1 MNAPSRRKYE
11 MGVSTVKFNSGH
23 PDTDPGYQ
31 LSAAELERL
40 VALFAAV
47 AAAQREGLVN
57 RSNAA
62 AHRRELRRGMTL
74 IPIAHLAEVG
84 RIASK
89 EDPDLRNTFTFKPGA
104 NTYVAFR
111 TAAGNMVAAAQAH
124 KDVLKKYGLTESVLE
139 EFVQRLEEFDA
150 ATALAVESRTTH
162 RGATEKLDSLANEIV
177 QTVRVMDAR
186 NRQRFAG
193 DSQLLTSWLSASTV
207 LGMPRMVSPT
217 KDNPTIPQESTKPNA
232 GDVRPA
238 A

>member
-1 MNAPSRRKYE
+1 MNATSRRKYE
-11 MGVSTVKFNSGH
+11 MGVSTVKFNRSH
-23 PDTDPGYQ
+23 PDTDPDYQ
-31 LSAAELERL
+31 LPATELERL

-57 RSNAA
+57 HGNAA
-62 AHRRELRRGMTL
+62 ARRHELRRGMML

-89 EDPDLRNTFTFKPGA
+89 EDPSLRNTFTFKPGA

-111 TAAGNMVAAAQAH
+111 TTAGTMVAAAQAH
-124 KDVLKKYGLTESVLE
+124 KDTLKKYGLTESVLD

-150 ATALAVESRTTH
+150 ATALAVEGRTAH
-162 RGATEKLDSLANEIV
+162 RGATEKLNAVASEIV

-193 DSQLLTSWLSASTV
+193 DPQLLTSWISASTI
-207 LGMPRMVSPT
+207 LGTPRAVSII
-217 KDNPTIPQESTKPNA
+217 KDTPASSQDSTTPNA
-232 GDVRPA
+232 GGVRPA

>member
-1 MNAPSRRKYE
+1 
-11 MGVSTVKFNSGH
+11 VKFNRGQ
-23 PDTDPGYQ
+23 PDTDPDYQ
-31 LSAAELERL
+31 LTAAELERQ
-40 VALFAAV
+40 VALFATV

-62 AHRRELRRGMTL
+62 ARRRELRRGMRL

-89 EDPDLRNTFTFKPGA
+89 EDPDLRNTFTFKPGV
-104 NTYVAFR
+104 NTYTAFR
-111 TAAGNMVAAAQAH
+111 TAAGNMVTAAQSH
-124 KDVLKKYGLTESVLE
+124 KDLLKKYGLTESVLE

-150 ATALAVESRTTH
+150 ATALATESRTVH
-162 RGATEKLDSLANEIV
+162 RGATEKLASLANEIV

-186 NRQRFAG
+186 NQQRFAG
-193 DSQLLTSWLSASTV
+193 DPQLLTSWLSASTV
-207 LGMPRMVSPT
+207 LGTPRAVST
-217 KDNPTIPQESTKPNA
+217 AKDAPSTPQDSTSSNA